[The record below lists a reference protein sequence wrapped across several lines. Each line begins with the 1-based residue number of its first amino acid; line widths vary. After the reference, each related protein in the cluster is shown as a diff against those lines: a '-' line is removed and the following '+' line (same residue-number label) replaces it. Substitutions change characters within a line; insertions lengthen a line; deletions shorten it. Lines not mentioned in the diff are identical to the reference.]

1 MYKVAYLLG
10 FDFHLRGACVGDEP
24 EERSPFL
31 DEVSEKFWNEVS
43 ERFENAGEGRV
54 EGEIDADLLIEGGC
68 LLGGGGAEEE
78 LKEEVSFAS
87 AQVFPAPAR
96 EEKEVSLLLYSCN
109 SSSKP
114 TSSLQLFVLMGTAE
128 LPLLR
133 LLDNS
138 SPLLLL
144 PPFFFRLPVVWLE
157 TLMVGREEGL
167 W

>member
-1 MYKVAYLLG
+1 M
-10 FDFHLRGACVGDEP
+10 
-24 EERSPFL
+24 
-31 DEVSEKFWNEVS
+31 
-43 ERFENAGEGRV
+43 

-68 LLGGGGAEEE
+68 LLGGGGAEE
-78 LKEEVSFAS
+78 EEVSFAS

-114 TSSLQLFVLMGTAE
+114 TSSLQLFVSVGTTG

-138 SPLLLL
+138 SPFLLL
-144 PPFFFRLPVVWLE
+144 PPFFFRSPVGWLE
-157 TLMVGREEGL
+157 TLKMGREEGL